1 MSIPIQLQNPEFRF
15 VLLGKWNKW
24 KNTKTKEI
32 IEVSPERYKEFKDN
46 PEWKPLG
53 KAPFEKKWQ
62 ENGYDF
68 NNQKLLSHI
77 QNGGNFG
84 VIGGYGNLIIL
95 DKDNEKLDID
105 FDTFCIKTGSGGKHY
120 YLFSDYNTNNVFIN
134 EFGEL
139 RANNYQVVCANCT
152 HPNGNKYEIYKDL
165 PIKKIS
171 KEELITI
178 IKPYL
183 REEIPTMITL
193 NNFEKKDT
201 SRSGL
206 EYRKIL
212 ALLRKGK
219 TKEEI
224 FQEMMAYAKWSSSIE
239 QYKEFTYNKALAF
252 IKNEDKTKVN
262 VENKE
267 QLKQIIN
274 NFENKIDLVQQLLQ
288 IQPIHY
294 DENRVWWIWN
304 KSKLKWQV
312 SDDTSILNFVRE
324 LSFANTIQAKEK
336 QEIIE
341 AIKQESRLRKPEPIK
356 KTWIQFVNK
365 IVDIETGEE
374 MDVSPK
380 YFVTNPIPYK
390 LHPDRFVNT
399 PTMDRIFE
407 EWVGKEYV
415 KTLYEIIAY
424 CLVPDYPI
432 HRLFCLIGAGLNG
445 KGCFLR
451 LLKKFIG
458 EDNITSTELDVLLNS
473 RFEVTRLHKKLVC
486 MMGET
491 NFNEMRQTS
500 ILKKLTGQ
508 DLIGFEYKNKNPFT
522 DDNYAK
528 IIIATNNLPTTT
540 DKTIG
545 FYRRWM
551 IVDFPN
557 RFSEAKDILSE
568 IPEEEY
574 EALAVKS
581 LIILKDLLDKR
592 AFTNEGS
599 IEERTDRYE
608 AKSNFLDKFLS
619 LFVEENLDG
628 YITKASFINKFKD
641 WSKENKH
648 REMSETSI
656 GLEMKKRGYETSRKS
671 FDWMNDGRGG
681 QARVWLGIKW
691 RE

>member
-1 MSIPIQLQNPEFRF
+1 MEIEKQSKDEILKKIP
-15 VLLGKWNKW
+15 
-24 KNTKTKEI
+24 KE
-32 IEVSPERYKEFKDN
+32 
-46 PEWKPLG
+46 
-53 KAPFEKKWQ
+53 
-62 ENGYDF
+62 
-68 NNQKLLSHI
+68 
-77 QNGGNFG
+77 
-84 VIGGYGNLIIL
+84 
-95 DKDNEKLDID
+95 
-105 FDTFCIKTGSGGKHY
+105 
-120 YLFSDYNTNNVFIN
+120 
-134 EFGEL
+134 
-139 RANNYQVVCANCT
+139 
-152 HPNGNKYEIYKDL
+152 
-165 PIKKIS
+165 PIKVSTELKKAIS
-171 KEELITI
+171 HF
-178 IKPYL
+178 Y
-183 REEIPTMITL
+183 
-193 NNFEKKDT
+193 EKT
-201 SRSGL
+201 
-206 EYRKIL
+206 
-212 ALLRKGK
+212 
-219 TKEEI
+219 
-224 FQEMMAYAKWSSSIE
+224 
-239 QYKEFTYNKALAF
+239 
-252 IKNEDKTKVN
+252 
-262 VENKE
+262 
-267 QLKQIIN
+267 
-274 NFENKIDLVQQLLQ
+274 DLVQQLLQ

-294 DENRVWWIWN
+294 DENRVWWVWN
-304 KSKLKWQV
+304 KPKLKWEV
-312 SDDTSILNFVRE
+312 SDDTAILNFVRE
-324 LSFANTIQAKEK
+324 LSEANTIQAKEK
-336 QEIIE
+336 QEIVE

-528 IIIATNNLPTTT
+528 ILIATNNLPTTT

-599 IEERTDRYE
+599 IEDRTERYE
-608 AKSNFLDKFLS
+608 AKSNFLDKFIS
-619 LFVEENLDG
+619 LFVDDNLGG
-628 YITKASFINKFKD
+628 YITKADFINKFRS

-656 GLEMKKRGYETSRKS
+656 GLEMKKRGYEGGRKDFS
-671 FDWMNDGRGG
+671 WMNDGRGG
-681 QARVWLGIKW
+681 QARVWLGIVWKD
-691 RE
+691 R